1 MNNCNIR
8 KFGTE
13 LSVRNRTE
21 PNTFRIRTESDVFF
35 KNGNRNRTE
44 ILKNH
49 FRTSL
54 AKTTPCRLWPGRG
67 EVRRAAT
74 ADEAVTL
81 RTDLVIANGMD
92 TTKLPNRMWW

>member
-21 PNTFRIRTESDVFF
+21 PNTFRIRTESDVFS
-35 KNGNRNRTE
+35 KTEPKPNGDK
-44 ILKNH
+44 KNH